1 MREGWY
7 LMNLRDVE
15 KLLAAW
21 RASDLLKDFGVP
33 LTTDEALQI
42 RDAGNVPDA
51 RDRSLRLVFFV
62 DDEPLE
68 RKRLRFE
75 PDYHSAPSW
84 RRPGSR
90 PVHIVPLRK
99 GAAGDGEGPAW
110 WELPRVGELE
120 EEWRRT
126 GAVAGIPV
134 PAEYRSFVFKTVVAL
149 QDAGAPVTKESIGDS
164 IARWLSPGDA
174 QRVVESLGDV
184 KKGPDE

>member
-21 RASDLLKDFGVP
+21 RASDLSKDFGVA
-33 LTTDEALQI
+33 LTNDEALEI
-42 RDAGNVPDA
+42 RDAGNIPDA

-75 PDYHSAPSW
+75 PDFHRAPSW
-84 RRPGSR
+84 RRQGSR

-99 GAAGDGEGPAW
+99 GVVGAGDERPW

-120 EEWRRT
+120 EEWRDS
-126 GAVAGIPV
+126 GKVAGIAV
-134 PAEYRSFVFKTVVAL
+134 PAEYRSFVFKTVIAL
-149 QDAGAPVTKESIGDS
+149 QDAEEEVTEASIAAS
-164 IARWLSPGDA
+164 IARWLPPADA
-174 QRVVESLGDV
+174 QRIAESLG
-184 KKGPDE
+184 GT